1 MEKLAQQLSFTK
13 RPIAGL
19 GQTLGALFLLLLLT
33 AATALAQE
41 QSSQDH
47 AIVKAAREK
56 AAHKAKV
63 VVTDDDMPSHPQPVE
78 SSSPSTGRTDNHD
91 QSDGTQKQSEP
102 DAKAPRQ
109 VVASKN
115 LTPEQA
121 QSLLDKLKGQE
132 QSLNRQYDEIQDKLD
147 NTTDELLR
155 KVYSNLLSNRDEVLA
170 QKRKEIESA
179 ERGLQAA
186 NEARKSQGETSD
198 AAK

>member
-1 MEKLAQQLSFTK
+1 MGKITQRPRFKKQ
-13 RPIAGL
+13 PIAGL
-19 GQTLGALFLLLLLT
+19 GQVLGALSVLLLLT
-33 AATALAQE
+33 AATAPAQE

-47 AIVKAAREK
+47 AIVNAARGK
-56 AAHKAKV
+56 ATHKAKI

-78 SSSPSTGRTDNHD
+78 TQASTGNTDNHD
-91 QSDGTQKQSEP
+91 QGDGTQKQSEP
-102 DAKAPRQ
+102 DANAPRQ
-109 VVASKN
+109 VVAPKN
-115 LTPEQA
+115 LTPEQGQA
-121 QSLLDKLKGQE
+121 LLDKLKAQE

-155 KVYSNLLSNRDEVLA
+155 KVYSNLLSNRDDVLA

-186 NEARKSQGETSD
+186 NEARKSQGETRD

>member
-78 SSSPSTGRTDNHD
+78 TQASTGSTDNHD

-155 KVYSNLLSNRDEVLA
+155 KVYSNLISNRDEVLA